1 MSYLGFAAHFPS
13 LCFSAWN
20 TFYQSGTRL
29 RGNSPDLD
37 LWDGCCITNEVFE
50 RSGCWIAASLLFP
63 SILTVQGRTRKS
75 IIVAA
80 IAYFLSAIAIVIT
93 CVITFFWL
101 RRLDDRKAS
110 DLEMCTAVHSASS
123 ILWRILDVSL
133 EAAFKSSD
141 LNEETQQAIRQTAV
155 PAIMRNKTH
164 NALSTK
170 EKRAIN
176 SLKADET
183 IVILPADKGRM
194 TVILE
199 KAEYIDKANALLN
212 DTTTYRRLQN
222 DQTAKLTNKI
232 NITLKKLRDFHKITE
247 EEYWRMKVRDSEVAR
262 FYGLPKVHKETV
274 PLRPIVSLPGTPTYN
289 VSRELWKRLK
299 YLTIGS
305 QYSINNAGQF
315 LEKPK
320 NVRIEEDEIMV
331 SFDRFVLH
339 YANRS
344 KQLCIAVSAVP
355 SIENNDGASLTK
367 PPIRND
373 SRSSPVELRDESTTA
388 QHLRPLSPTSPLPP
402 TEPNV
407 ERSERDA
414 LLQFSGSSSSD
425 AVMKSGVDT
434 LRNCFGLCCFRS
446 PIGRRLCREYWL
458 RYTVCFSE
466 CWHHCL
472 SIWSVFFCSLSVFPA
487 IQSMVKPVDPNYFIA
502 REYSL
507 QQAMWPAPRY
517 LWIPIWIRTLFFIPF
532 FLFCNFGLSEPKLPV
547 LVGNDHV
554 YVFGIIIFAFTNGY
568 FSSLTMMYAP
578 KSCPPER
585 AEVAG
590 MLTAFFL
597 TLGVCSGVY
606 ASRGFVSLIM

>member
-1 MSYLGFAAHFPS
+1 MLLRMLILLADPGCVGIHQTLTFGMAAVLPMKYS
-13 LCFSAWN
+13 NAVVVGSNAC
-20 TFYQSGTRL
+20 GT
-29 RGNSPDLD
+29 
-37 LWDGCCITNEVFE
+37 I
-50 RSGCWIAASLLFP
+50 I
-63 SILTVQGRTRKS
+63 SIVNILTKWLATVQGRTRKS

-101 RRLDDRKAS
+101 RRL
-110 DLEMCTAVHSASS
+110 
-123 ILWRILDVSL
+123 
-133 EAAFKSSD
+133 
-141 LNEETQQAIRQTAV
+141 
-155 PAIMRNKTH
+155 
-164 NALSTK
+164 
-170 EKRAIN
+170 
-176 SLKADET
+176 
-183 IVILPADKGRM
+183 
-194 TVILE
+194 
-199 KAEYIDKANALLN
+199 
-212 DTTTYRRLQN
+212 
-222 DQTAKLTNKI
+222 
-232 NITLKKLRDFHKITE
+232 
-247 EEYWRMKVRDSEVAR
+247 
-262 FYGLPKVHKETV
+262 
-274 PLRPIVSLPGTPTYN
+274 
-289 VSRELWKRLK
+289 
-299 YLTIGS
+299 
-305 QYSINNAGQF
+305 
-315 LEKPK
+315 
-320 NVRIEEDEIMV
+320 
-331 SFDRFVLH
+331 RFVLH

-507 QQAMWPAPRY
+507 QQAIPLVRGRNMLPILQSVRDAWLHFVQLDTICECVLSTCSASPAPRY

-606 ASRGFVSLIM
+606 ASRGFVLLLHILSTRAFFDPSSCSLLDFLESLQFLEGNFIQFSGTEARHPFQEACFGQTENGNNHSTGLANLSSLPKCMS